1 MCRHRGARG
10 RPGPCTTG
18 LTAWHPV
25 SKHSREV
32 RTWSGEQAPPAALLG
47 KRQGDSLVGS
57 GNRTDRCPTQGE
69 AGQAGGEGRGETGL
83 PVEAAEA
90 GRSLAQRAF
99 CLYSKSRE
107 ETAGVSGFY
116 CFVGFEG
123 GGVISFMK

>member
-69 AGQAGGEGRGETGL
+69 AGQAG
-83 PVEAAEA
+83 A
-90 GRSLAQRAF
+90 
-99 CLYSKSRE
+99 
-107 ETAGVSGFY
+107 
-116 CFVGFEG
+116 G
-123 GGVISFMK
+123 GGEERLACLWRRQKQEGVLHRERFVSIPRAGKKLLEYLVFIVSWGLREGV